1 MSGYALE
8 PAGNQFAEFRK
19 AVAGMEAWAAGPE
32 AAGLDLAA
40 LEREAEVRGR
50 EAQRLLLQAHLD
62 ARTAREERLAGV
74 TGPDG
79 AARTRAERGHGR
91 NLATVLGKVRVRRIA
106 YRSGRRGVPNVH
118 LLDEQLSLPPGK
130 FSAGLCE
137 RLALAAGQMSIKA
150 ACGQV
155 FRETGVRIGTRQA
168 SRIIR
173 AAAADAASF
182 ARGQS
187 GPAPDAGD
195 RPVLVLE
202 ADGKG
207 IKMRPDSLR
216 PAAARAAAA
225 AVPRQAG
232 RLSQGEVSTHK
243 RMAEAGAVF
252 DWEPVPRTAADIVP
266 LPGEEHPAQV
276 PAGLP
281 EAGNKYLTASVAS
294 STGEVIAAV
303 FGAASRR
310 DPGRERTWIGL
321 VDGNKDQLAHF
332 RAQAAARG
340 VAGLPVLID
349 FIHVTGYL
357 RDAAWSFFPKDSP
370 AAGSWV
376 RRHERAILDGHAGT
390 VAAAISDQA
399 RTTPGL
405 SASKH
410 KNALRTVRYLETKLP
425 FMDYPRFLAAGW
437 PISTGVI
444 EGACRY
450 LIKDRMDITGARWST
465 DGAEAILQ
473 LRVITAN
480 GHWDAYWAW
489 HQQQQHRRTYH
500 NHRNCYQL
508 AA

>member
-1 MSGYALE
+1 MCTCWMSSSACRRASSRPGCARGWRWR
-8 PAGNQFAEFRK
+8 PGRCPSRPHAGRCSAK
-19 AVAGMEAWAAGPE
+19 PGCGSAP
-32 AAGLDLAA
+32 
-40 LEREAEVRGR
+40 
-50 EAQRLLLQAHLD
+50 
-62 ARTAREERLAGV
+62 
-74 TGPDG
+74 
-79 AARTRAERGHGR
+79 
-91 NLATVLGKVRVRRIA
+91 
-106 YRSGRRGVPNVH
+106 GRR
-118 LLDEQLSLPPGK
+118 
-130 FSAGLCE
+130 
-137 RLALAAGQMSIKA
+137 
-150 ACGQV
+150 
-155 FRETGVRIGTRQA
+155 
-168 SRIIR
+168 RIIR

-202 ADGKG
+202 ADGTG

-232 RLSQGEVSTHK
+232 RLSLGEVSTHK

-294 STGEVIAAV
+294 STGEVIAV
-303 FGAASRR
+303 VVGAATRR
-310 DPGRERTWIGL
+310 APGRERTWIGL

-357 RDAAWSFFPKDSP
+357 RDAAWSFSPKDSP

-437 PISTGVI
+437 PIYTGVI
-444 EGACRY
+444 EGPCRY
-450 LIKDRMDITGARWST
+450 LIKDRMDITGARGST

>member
-1 MSGYALE
+1 
-8 PAGNQFAEFRK
+8 
-19 AVAGMEAWAAGPE
+19 
-32 AAGLDLAA
+32 
-40 LEREAEVRGR
+40 
-50 EAQRLLLQAHLD
+50 
-62 ARTAREERLAGV
+62 
-74 TGPDG
+74 
-79 AARTRAERGHGR
+79 
-91 NLATVLGKVRVRRIA
+91 
-106 YRSGRRGVPNVH
+106 VP
-118 LLDEQLSLPPGK
+118 
-130 FSAGLCE
+130 
-137 RLALAAGQMSIKA
+137 ALAAG
-150 ACGQV
+150 
-155 FRETGVRIGTRQA
+155 
-168 SRIIR
+168 
-173 AAAADAASF
+173 
-182 ARGQS
+182 
-187 GPAPDAGD
+187 D
-195 RPVLVLE
+195 RRVLALE

-276 PAGLP
+276 PAGIP
-281 EAGNKYLTASVAS
+281 KAGNKYLTASVAS

-303 FGAASRR
+303 FGAVSRR

-340 VAGLPVLID
+340 IAGMPVLID
-349 FIHVTGYL
+349 FIHVTEYL
-357 RDAAWSFFPKDSP
+357 WDAAWSFFPKDSP

-376 RRHERAILDGHAGT
+376 RRHERAILDGHAGS
-390 VAAAISDQA
+390 VADAISDQA

-410 KNALRTVRYLETKLP
+410 KNALRTVRYLEKNLP

-480 GHWDAYWAW
+480 GDWDAYWAW